1 MGSLL
6 IGLAGRLRA
15 TGTGLRVVVL
25 VMLAAGAGLLAGE
38 DAAAEARE
46 YSAYSDPGK
55 TALSFVLSS
64 EENVRSLREEFGLE
78 DAEVE
83 RILAAVRK
91 ENEKLA
97 NAYAE
102 SERILAAN
110 ESLPDAEVA
119 RKVADSDYDE
129 TVTGAIS
136 ATKDTVAGL
145 LPEGGGPE
153 LESWV
158 DERWRREVES
168 ASGES
173 FGRVVETRDGGR
185 ALRCKVFATQYRGHT
200 RYEAALP
207 HRALKFGSQ
216 PRVAIDRVH
225 GGGPTVR
232 PRIKEVGPWNTRDN
246 YWRSGKKRAMWRDLP
261 RCLPEAQAA
270 YYRNYNRGKD
280 EYGREVLNPAG
291 ADLTPAVARR
301 MGLRKYDNAWV
312 YVRFPWVRR

>member
-6 IGLAGRLRA
+6 VGLSYRLRA
-15 TGTGLRVVVL
+15 VGTGLRIVVL
-25 VMLAAGAGLLAGE
+25 AILAVGVGLLAGE
-38 DAAAEARE
+38 DAAVEARE
-46 YSAYSDPGK
+46 YSAYADPGK
-55 TALSFVLSS
+55 TALSFVLSN
-64 EENVRSLREEFGLE
+64 EENVQSFREEFGVE

-83 RILAAVRK
+83 RILAAVRE

-102 SERILAAN
+102 SERILATN

-129 TVTGAIS
+129 TVEGAIS
-136 ATKDTVAGL
+136 DTKNSVVGV
-145 LPEGGGPE
+145 LPQGSGPE
-153 LESWV
+153 LKSWV
-158 DERWRREVES
+158 DERWRREVRA

-173 FGRVVETRDGGR
+173 FGNVVETRGGGR

-207 HRALKFGSQ
+207 HRTLKFGSR
-216 PRVAIDRVH
+216 PRVRIERVH
-225 GGGPTVR
+225 GAGPTVR
-232 PRIKEVGPWNTRDN
+232 PRVKEVGPWNTRDN
-246 YWRSGKKRAMWRDLP
+246 YWRGGKKRTMWRDLP